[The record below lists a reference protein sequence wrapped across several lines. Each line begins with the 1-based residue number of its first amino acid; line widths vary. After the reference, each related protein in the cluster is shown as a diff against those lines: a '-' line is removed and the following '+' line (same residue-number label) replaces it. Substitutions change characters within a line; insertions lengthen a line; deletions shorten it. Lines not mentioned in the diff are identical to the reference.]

1 MQKDLAEE
9 KLILMK
15 ISRGDANAFAVLFN
29 FYKNKVYGYAIA
41 ILQTEKSAEE
51 IVQDVFIKIWIKREN
66 LTTIENFGAYLRT
79 VSRNET
85 LNALKHVAI
94 TQKHE
99 ELTIKYT
106 NEFDLSTENTIQF
119 RETKQILESA
129 IQKLPPQQK
138 LIYTLC
144 HIDGIKQKDVAE
156 KLNISPLTVKV
167 HLREAIKSIKS
178 YLKIHN
184 QIRIVPL
191 LLFLLK

>member
-9 KLILMK
+9 KLILTK

-29 FYKNKVYGYAIA
+29 FYKNKVYGYAMA